1 MKTHLKRDGA
11 HVSNHGCSLGVH
23 CTDIELALALS
34 LGSATALQPLS
45 GVSSAPKLM
54 LSIGALRLIIAEK
67 ATHAPTSD
75 GLAELTSV
83 YGVGATAP
91 RYSSRHGPRWP
102 ARRRA

>member
-1 MKTHLKRDGA
+1 M
-11 HVSNHGCSLGVH
+11 SLTMATPLGGH
-23 CTDIELALALS
+23 CEIIGLALALS
-34 LGSATALQPLS
+34 LGSATAPQPLS

-54 LSIGALRLIIAEK
+54 LSIGALRLTVAEK

-83 YGVGATAP
+83 YGVGATTAP

-102 ARRRA
+102 ARRQA

>member
-1 MKTHLKRDGA
+1 MKTHLKRDAA
-11 HVSNHGCSLGVH
+11 HVSNHG
-23 CTDIELALALS
+23 LALALS

-45 GVSSAPKLM
+45 GVSSALKLM
-54 LSIGALRLIIAEK
+54 LSIGALRLTVAEK
-67 ATHAPTSD
+67 ATHARTSD

-102 ARRRA
+102 ALRQA

>member
-1 MKTHLKRDGA
+1 M
-11 HVSNHGCSLGVH
+11 SLTMATPLGGH
-23 CTDIELALALS
+23 CEIIGLALALS
-34 LGSATALQPLS
+34 LGSATAPQPLS

-54 LSIGALRLIIAEK
+54 LSIGALRLTVAEK
-67 ATHAPTSD
+67 ATHARMSD